1 MHINVDIEIQYYL
14 SAFMLNGANSK
25 RKLHLV
31 DEEGGKEEALAV
43 RVHREDEGG
52 CGGRGPWLT
61 ADLLLLLQS
70 DTSCQ
75 RITAAHNPR
84 PPQFGPTVY
93 QR

>member
-1 MHINVDIEIQYYL
+1 M
-14 SAFMLNGANSK
+14 SNGADSK
-25 RKLHLV
+25 RKLHLIV
-31 DEEGGKEEALAV
+31 EEEGKEEAVAL
-43 RVHREDEGG
+43 RVHWEDEGG

-84 PPQFGPTVY
+84 PAQLGPTVY